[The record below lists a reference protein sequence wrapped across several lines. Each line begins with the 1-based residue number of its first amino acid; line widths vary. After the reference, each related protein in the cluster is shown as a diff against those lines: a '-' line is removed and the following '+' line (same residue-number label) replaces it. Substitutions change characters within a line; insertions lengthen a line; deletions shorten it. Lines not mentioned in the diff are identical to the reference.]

1 MPGTKR
7 LLVAFWLEKGE
18 LAMTQIDQVAAA
30 APRRSGRVKKA
41 AVVQAEGERFTPL
54 MSRAAHSFA
63 MMRDDRPGPRMYSA
77 ICFPGWKKT

>member
-18 LAMTQIDQVAAA
+18 LAMPQIDQVAAA
-30 APRRSGRVKKA
+30 VPRRSGRVRKA
-41 AVVQAEGERFTPL
+41 AMVQAEGERYTPL